1 MNTGTLGEIIRKKE
15 KYIMTHELIIV
26 DGIPGSGKS
35 TLSEM
40 ISKELDKQEINNI
53 FYHELTENH
62 PLFIRERKFT
72 TLKDKE
78 EAEYYFNRVVELFN
92 SFVESHKNKS
102 GVVIIESVL
111 FQDTLSFAYNRGMDR
126 LKIEELFSK
135 LVDILRNMNP
145 ILIYIYQLNVRKN
158 WEILGK
164 IRGVEWIASLHTQE
178 GLDEAERDW
187 KPNQE
192 FMKSLIEEWEIPK
205 LIIENKDYLW
215 EEYNERTKEF
225 LRANSMLS
233 DKIT

>member
-1 MNTGTLGEIIRKKE
+1 MNTTTLGEIIRKKE
-15 KYIMTHELIIV
+15 KYIMTHKLIIV

-40 ISKELDKQEINNI
+40 ISKELAKQEINNI

-62 PLFIRERKFT
+62 PLFIYERKFT
-72 TLKDKE
+72 TFKDEE
-78 EAEYYFNRVVELFN
+78 EAEYFLNRVVELFN
-92 SFVESHKNKS
+92 SFVESHKNES
-102 GVVIIESVL
+102 EVIIIESVL
-111 FQDTLSFAYNRGMDR
+111 FQDTLSFAYNMGMNR
-126 LKIEELFSK
+126 LKIEELFRK

-145 ILIYIYQLNVRKN
+145 ILIYIYQLNVRRN

-192 FMKSLIEEWEIPK
+192 FIKSLIEEWEIPK

-225 LRANSMLS
+225 LKANSMLS
-233 DKIT
+233 HKIT

>member
-1 MNTGTLGEIIRKKE
+1 MK
-15 KYIMTHELIIV
+15 THKLIIV

-40 ISKELDKQEINNI
+40 ISKELTKQEINNI

-62 PLFIRERKFT
+62 PLFIYERKFT
-72 TLKDKE
+72 SFKNE
-78 EAEYYFNRVVELFN
+78 GEAEYYFNRVIELFN
-92 SFVESHKNKS
+92 RFVESHKNES
-102 GVVIIESVL
+102 EVIIIESVL
-111 FQDTLSFAYNRGMDR
+111 FQDTISFAYNMGMNW
-126 LKIEELFSK
+126 LKIEELFRK
-135 LVDILRNMNP
+135 LVDILRSMNP
-145 ILIYIYQLNVRKN
+145 ILIYFYQINVRRN

-192 FMKSLIEEWEIPK
+192 FIKSLIEEWEIPK

-215 EEYNERTKEF
+215 EQYNERTKGF
-225 LRANSMLS
+225 LVANSMMS
-233 DKIT
+233 DNIT